1 MFNWIKKL
9 QDEVKKVDEKAE
21 AKYLQEKK
29 EREEKYRKDDEL
41 YYKKQQERKIKTFG
55 QESLNEDAIAEANS
69 EIWRLCK
76 TERAIDFYKAS
87 MIFDVSEE
95 TKNEIELKYGKVA
108 LQAVKEYFIK
118 KKIDY
123 ENKVKSE
130 KNESERKQQ
139 ELFDEIL
146 YYLKVKLPE
155 ELNLILLEFL
165 NDMYKKEWQVEEVLS
180 QKIKSKSLFLADRK
194 IILTKFHKEQDF
206 IREFILKKRTIWIKN
221 GIEEY
226 FSLKVITELFTEY
239 QDIHSV
245 KIFTL
250 QDKEQEE
257 RYFYP
262 KEYNLLIKE
271 TVYQVIYTLASLRS
285 EFIEKIIAF
294 NQSVNDIQE
303 RIYQKQRI
311 EKTYN
316 RECIEAF
323 LSIESFTPDTLYK
336 QIEDDR

>member
-1 MFNWIKKL
+1 MFNWIKKI

-55 QESLNEDAIAEANS
+55 QEALNEDAIAEANS

-123 ENKVKSE
+123 ENKVNSE
-130 KNESERKQQ
+130 KNEIERKQQ

-155 ELNLILLEFL
+155 GLNLILLTVFSDIHK
-165 NDMYKKEWQVEEVLS
+165 NEWNVEKNLS
-180 QKIKSKSLFLADRK
+180 QLIKEKKLFLVDRK

-206 IREFILKKRTIWIKN
+206 IRSLIIQQKHFWIKK
-221 GIEEY
+221 GIEDY
-226 FSLKVITELFTEY
+226 FSLETIKNLFSEY
-239 QDIHSV
+239 QKEYSV
-245 KIFTL
+245 KKYSL
-250 QDKEQEE
+250 EDKEMKD
-257 RYFYP
+257 RYFYSEDYSL
-262 KEYNLLIKE
+262 KIKDNICQSINLLD
-271 TVYQVIYTLASLRS
+271 SLRKK
-285 EFIEKIIAF
+285 FIEKVISC
-294 NQSVNDIQE
+294 NNSVHDVQE
-303 RIYQKQRI
+303 RIYQKQQFER
-311 EKTYN
+311 TYN
-316 RECIEAF
+316 RESIEA
-323 LSIESFTPDTLYK
+323 LLYMGSFTPEQLYK
-336 QIEDDR
+336 QIENDR